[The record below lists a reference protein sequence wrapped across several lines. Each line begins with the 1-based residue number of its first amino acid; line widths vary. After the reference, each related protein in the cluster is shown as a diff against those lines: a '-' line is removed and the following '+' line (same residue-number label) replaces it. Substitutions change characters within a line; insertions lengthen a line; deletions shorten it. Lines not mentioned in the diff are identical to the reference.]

1 MKKLTL
7 FLSCLLFLS
16 CGGDSGGDGNA
27 TTSEYLNVTDIDL
40 YGDATTVN
48 MNIQAS
54 NNCQWVISWTDSWIR
69 SVSPTTGR
77 GNQNVNIT
85 VDVNPSSTAS
95 RTAVIK
101 VSNTSGSIV
110 RNITLTQSPNKE
122 YLDLSVYSMEFTSS
136 AESRMVTVSSNT
148 TWSVTGEPNWIKLNV
163 NEGRNNGSINITVDA
178 NPTEIKRDAVL
189 TFTGREGTSKQLN
202 ITQAGST
209 TEFDVSPKELSA
221 PATASTVSFNVTGDV
236 KWTAASNCSWAT
248 LAKEDMSGEGTK
260 TLTVTLEENTTEE
273 VREAEITVSASGK
286 KEIVKIIQAGS
297 TIELEVSPKELSA
310 PATASTVSFNIISNV
325 KWTAESNSSWATLA
339 IEDMAGQGTKTLT
352 VSLADNTTEQV
363 RETEITVSASGKK
376 GIVTISQAAGS
387 RPVIKNVQVTNK
399 STDES
404 TISFTYESLFTV
416 TEYGVCYALT
426 DNPTVNDNR
435 KYVTGNDSQGTPSIK
450 LTGLTPGTTYY
461 VRAYAIN
468 AVGIQYSKS
477 ISFTTGSNWPENG
490 DNITPN

>member
-136 AESRMVTVSSNT
+136 AESRTVTVSSNT

-260 TLTVTLEENTTEE
+260 TLTV
-273 VREAEITVSASGK
+273 
-286 KEIVKIIQAGS
+286 
-297 TIELEVSPKELSA
+297 
-310 PATASTVSFNIISNV
+310 
-325 KWTAESNSSWATLA
+325 
-339 IEDMAGQGTKTLT
+339 
-352 VSLADNTTEQV
+352 SLADNTTEEV
-363 RETEITVSASGKK
+363 RVAEITVSASGKK

-387 RPVIKNVQVTNK
+387 RPVIKNFQVTNTGK
-399 STDES
+399 DEA
-404 TISFTYESLFTV
+404 TISFTYQSMFAVSEF
-416 TEYGVCYALT
+416 GVCYALT
-426 DNPTVNDNR
+426 DNPTTVNQR
-435 KYVTGNDSQGTPSIK
+435 KDYTGSDTQGTPSI
-450 LTGLTPGTTYY
+450 LINGLSPATTYY
-461 VRAYAIN
+461 ARAYAIS
-468 AVGIQYSKS
+468 AVGIQYSETV
-477 ISFTTGSNWPENG
+477 SFTTGSDWPENG
-490 DNITPN
+490 DNILPN